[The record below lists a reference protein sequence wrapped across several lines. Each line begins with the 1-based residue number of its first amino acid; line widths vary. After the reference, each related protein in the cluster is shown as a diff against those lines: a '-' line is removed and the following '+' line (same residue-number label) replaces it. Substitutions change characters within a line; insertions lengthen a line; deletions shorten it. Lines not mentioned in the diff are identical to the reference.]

1 MATKKL
7 TVEIPEELHD
17 RFFNYV
23 INKFKAKEKPGYKEV
38 NLAVEIAL
46 TDFLDS
52 MEKAGEKES
61 NRE

>member
-1 MATKKL
+1 MRTTKL
-7 TVEIPEELHD
+7 TVEIPEELCD

-23 INKFKAKEKPGYKEV
+23 INKFKAKGKPGYKEV

-52 MEKAGEKES
+52 MEKCRDKES
-61 NRE
+61 NQ